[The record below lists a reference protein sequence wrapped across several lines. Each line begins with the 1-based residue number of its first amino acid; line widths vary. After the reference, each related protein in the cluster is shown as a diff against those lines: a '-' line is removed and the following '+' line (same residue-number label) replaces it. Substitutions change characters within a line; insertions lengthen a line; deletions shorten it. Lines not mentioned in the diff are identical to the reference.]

1 MLHLLFSFHTSKLH
15 IKQVHFLLHFTPFLP
30 NNHPF
35 SSIPV
40 QASQQSSASPK
51 KSTGNDAS
59 SDNFRGITKHV
70 ISRCSH
76 LWDNSKGQTF
86 ANSSLKYYFLTLSCI
101 SPETVRKFWRVPLLK
116 PQDVLEILLGF
127 QCGGD
132 NFELEAKKIESLW
145 GIFKRASEQTKDFE
159 HLPQSYK
166 IMASMLVRVR
176 LFDEVE
182 FLLSMAGT
190 QGILLDDHE
199 IFSYLIQGYV
209 SELQLMK
216 AISNYDRMRI
226 LGLVP
231 SLSCYQVLLEF
242 LVQLNETQLAPQIFS
257 DAIELGLGRTVAE
270 GCIYESVV
278 RLLCAEGK
286 VQDAR
291 NLVKKVLTLGIKPND
306 LVLNSMVTGY
316 CEKKDYDDILSF
328 FVEVRCLP
336 DVNVANKIIHS
347 LCTDFGSE
355 CANSF
360 RLKLEELGFHSNEIT
375 FGILIGWSCH
385 EGKLK
390 DAFIYFSEILSRSL
404 KPQIYSYDS
413 LLSGLFKQDMWKHSQ
428 EILYEM
434 KDKAEVPHLSTLR
447 VLLAGYCKARQ
458 FAKVKAVIVQMAD
471 CGFIQLTPLEDP
483 LTKAFTLLGLGS
495 SAVKIQRDSV
505 LGYSKAEFFD
515 DLGNGLYLDT
525 DLEKYETAMK
535 KVFDDAMLPDFK
547 FQILKSIGSKDI
559 KETMIMVDNMARWG
573 QELSLPVFSTLV
585 KGLCECGTSMK
596 TVIRLIEENPKF
608 KYQLDQE
615 TLNKLAQTYGKKGFM
630 RRARIIVNGMLQQH
644 LSVENQTHTVLLIGL
659 CKKGDRRA
667 LANYWQLARRY
678 NWVPGLKD
686 GKALLRCLCQ
696 QGLLC
701 LALELFEAMFVHYPH
716 KDFYAFNEFLEEL
729 CNWGFTNSALVLV
742 ETLIKN
748 GYIPEHRTYCL
759 LINGFCKEKRFGK
772 AFLLSETMLAK
783 NFLLPLDV
791 CTKLIPQLC
800 RSGNIEKAVVL
811 KDCYV
816 NEQPSASL
824 SVNCALMHGFCQS
837 GMVTEALNLCQ
848 EMQRQGLFPDNEVYN
863 LLVQGYFQAKD
874 FKKIGELLGFMI
886 RKNLN
891 LTVASYRNLLHFMFA
906 EGKLH
911 LALSLKELMLKE
923 SNLPHTLMYNILI
936 FRIFSVN
943 KTSIVNALVHEMK
956 SEGLLL
962 EEVTYNFLIQGFSRC
977 KDVSSS
983 LQYLKVMMQKNLR
996 PNNRSLREVIKCLCC
1011 NGELEEALNLC
1022 EEMESRGWTL
1032 GSVIQNVIVEG
1043 LLSHGN
1049 LREAVQFLDHIAIK
1063 GLIPGNIN
1071 YDVLIKWFCQH
1082 GKVDKAV
1089 DLLNIMLEKGNAP
1102 DSTSFDYVIQSSCSC
1117 NMLDL
1122 ALDFHTEML
1131 CRNQKA
1137 NINTWNTLVHSLCKG
1152 GRVAEAEKLL
1162 DSIVQIGEIPSR
1174 EMYYTVINEYRS
1186 ENSFSKASQVLHKMQ
1201 QSGHEP
1207 DFDTHWSLISNLN
1220 NSNDKNRGKKKSGF
1234 LSRFLSEVGF
1244 SQKNPNAKKW

>member
-1 MLHLLFSFHTSKLH
+1 MLHHLLFNFHSSRLQ
-15 IKQVHFLLHFTPFLP
+15 IKQVHFLLLHFT
-30 NNHPF
+30 PF
-35 SSIPV
+35 SSIPL
-40 QASQQSSASPK
+40 QSSAVPTK
-51 KSTGNDAS
+51 PTTNNPS
-59 SDNFRGITKHV
+59 SDNCRGIAKHV
-70 ISRCSH
+70 ISNCSH
-76 LWDNSKGQTF
+76 LHDNTK
-86 ANSSLKYYFLTLSCI
+86 SLKHYFLTLSCI
-101 SPETVRKFWRVPLLK
+101 SPETVRKFWRVRLLK

-127 QCGGD
+127 QCGGN
-132 NFELEAKKIESLW
+132 NFVLEPKKVESLW
-145 GIFKRASEQTKDFE
+145 GIFKRASEQTKGFE

-176 LFDEVE
+176 LFEEVE
-182 FLLSMAGT
+182 SLLSMSGT
-190 QGILLDDHE
+190 RGILLDDHE
-199 IFSYLIQGYV
+199 IFSDLIQGYV
-209 SELQLMK
+209 DELQLKK

-231 SLSCYQVLLEF
+231 SLSCYKVLLEF
-242 LVQLNETQLAPQIFS
+242 LVQLNETQLGSQIFA
-257 DAIELGLGRTVAE
+257 DAIELGLGRKVAE
-270 GCIYESVV
+270 GSIYGSVV

-286 VQDAR
+286 VQDSR
-291 NLVKKVLTLGIKPND
+291 NLVKKVLALGIKPND

-316 CEKKDYDDILSF
+316 CEKKDYDDILSL
-328 FVEVRCLP
+328 FVEVKCLP
-336 DVNVANKIIHS
+336 DVYVANKIIHS
-347 LCTDFGSE
+347 LCTDFGSD

-360 RLKLEELGFHSNEIT
+360 RLKLEELGFCSNEIT

-404 KPQIYSYDS
+404 EPQIYSYDS

-428 EILYEM
+428 EILNEM
-434 KDKAEVPHLSTLR
+434 KDKAEVLHLSTLR

-458 FAKVKAVIVQMAD
+458 FAQVKGVVVQMAD

-483 LTKAFTLLGLGS
+483 LTKAFTLLGLGP
-495 SAVKIQRDSV
+495 SAVKIQRDSE

-525 DLEKYETAMK
+525 DLEKYETAME
-535 KVFDDAMLPDFK
+535 KVLDDAMLPDFES
-547 FQILKSIGSKDI
+547 QILNSIGSKDI
-559 KETMIMVDNMARWG
+559 KETMLMVDNMARWG

-585 KGLCECGTSMK
+585 KGLCECRPSMK
-596 TVIRLIEENPKF
+596 TVICLMEENPKF

-615 TLNKLAQTYGKKGFM
+615 TSNKLAQAYGKKGFM
-630 RRARIIVNGMLQQH
+630 HRARIIVNGMLQQH
-644 LSVENQTHTVLLIGL
+644 LSVENQTHTVLLLGL

-667 LANYWQLARRY
+667 LANYWKLAQRY

-696 QGLLC
+696 QGLLGK
-701 LALELFEAMFVHYPH
+701 ALGLFEAMLVHYPH
-716 KDFYAFNEFLEEL
+716 KDFVAFNEFLEQL
-729 CNWGFTNSALVLV
+729 CDSGYTNSALVLV
-742 ETLIKN
+742 ETLIN
-748 GYIPEHRTYCL
+748 HGYIPDHGTYCL
-759 LINGFCKEKRFGK
+759 LINGFCKENKFAK

-783 NFLLPLDV
+783 NFFLPMDA
-791 CTKLIPQLC
+791 CIKLIPQLC
-800 RSGNIEKAVVL
+800 RTGNIEKAVVL
-811 KDCYV
+811 KDICAK
-816 NEQPSASL
+816 EQPSGSL
-824 SVNCALMHGFCQS
+824 YVNCALMCGFCQS
-837 GMVTEALNLCQ
+837 GMVGEASKLCQ
-848 EMQRQGLFPDNEVYN
+848 EMQGQGLVLDKEVYN

-874 FKKIGELLGFMI
+874 FKKIGELLGVMI
-886 RKNLN
+886 RRNLN
-891 LTVASYRNLLHFMFA
+891 LTVASYRNFLHLMCA

-911 LALSLKELMLKE
+911 LALNLKEFMLKE
-923 SNLPHTLMYNILI
+923 RNLPHTLIYNILI
-936 FRIFSVN
+936 FRLFSVN
-943 KTSIVNALVHEMK
+943 KTSIVNTLVHEMK

-983 LQYLKVMMQKNLR
+983 LQYLKAMMQKDLR

-1011 NGELEEALNLC
+1011 NGELEKALNLC

-1032 GSVIQNVIVEG
+1032 GSVIQNVILEG
-1043 LLSHGN
+1043 LLSRGN
-1049 LREAVQFLDHIAIK
+1049 PREAVQFLDRIAMK

-1082 GKVDKAV
+1082 GNVDKAV
-1089 DLLNIMLEKGNAP
+1089 DLLNIMLKKGNAP
-1102 DSTSFDYVIQSSCSC
+1102 DSTSFDYVIQCFCSC

-1131 CRNQKA
+1131 CRNLRT
-1137 NINTWNTLVHSLCKG
+1137 NINTWNTLVQSLCKG
-1152 GRVAEAEKLL
+1152 GRVAEAENLL
-1162 DSIVQIGEIPSR
+1162 DLMFQIGEIPSR

-1186 ENSFSKASQVLHKMQ
+1186 EKSFSKASQVLHKMQ

-1220 NSNDKNRGKKKSGF
+1220 NSNDKNGGEKKSGF

-1244 SQKNPNAKKW
+1244 SRTNPNSKKG